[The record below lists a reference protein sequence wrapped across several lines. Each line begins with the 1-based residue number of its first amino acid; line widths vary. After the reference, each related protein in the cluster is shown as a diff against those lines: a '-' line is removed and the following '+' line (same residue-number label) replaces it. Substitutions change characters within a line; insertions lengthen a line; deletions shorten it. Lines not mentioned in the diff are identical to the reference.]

1 MTVPVIAS
9 TTAPGQRQRRDA
21 LSYLFGI
28 VLLIAAAAMATA
40 ALTTVTLT
48 TPAWGQQTNDT
59 TPAESPTG
67 GRVPGNVLGDQADA
81 DMWRAVRGGVEGTV
95 SIPDKQAGR
104 LIQSQGSD
112 WRAVRNGPVTV
123 YGAWAMLGIVA
134 IIALFFAV
142 RGRIRIDA
150 GPAGT
155 TIERF
160 NMLERTAHWI
170 IASSF
175 VVLALTGLNILY
187 GRHVLLPILGPDIF
201 SAITIAGKY
210 AHNFLSFAFMV
221 GLVMIFV
228 LWIRRNIP
236 RRRDLHWL
244 AVGGGLFKKGV
255 HPAAGK
261 FNAGQKL
268 IFWSVILGGIS
279 ISLSGL
285 ALMFPFEF
293 SLFGKTFAVL
303 NLVGFDLPA
312 NLAPIHEMQL
322 SQLWHG
328 IVALILIAI
337 IIGHIY
343 IGSLGMEGAFEAMG
357 SGQVDLNWAKEHH
370 SEWVDEIRSGRQPQA
385 AE

>member
-1 MTVPVIAS
+1 M
-9 TTAPGQRQRRDA
+9 RDA
-21 LSYLFGI
+21 ITVDWKRLCSACG
-28 VLLIAAAAMATA
+28 AAALVIGLAVGFLLA
-40 ALTTVTLT
+40 AG
-48 TPAWGQQTNDT
+48 AAQDAFAQTNQRAVDE
-59 TPAESPTG
+59 PSPVG
-67 GRVPGNVLGDQADA
+67 GNVPGGSLGVTSDTDI
-81 DMWRAVRGGVEGTV
+81 WRAVRGGIQGTV
-95 SIPDKQAGR
+95 SIPDKQAGQM
-104 LIQSQGSD
+104 IQSEGD
-112 WRAVRNGPVTV
+112 NWRAVRNGPLTV
-123 YGAWAMLGIVA
+123 YGAWTMLGIVA

-160 NMLERTAHWI
+160 NLLERTAHWI
-170 IASSF
+170 TAISF

-187 GRHVLLPILGPDIF
+187 GRHVLLPVLGPDIF
-201 SAITIAGKY
+201 AAITMAGKY
-210 AHNFLSFAFMV
+210 AHNFLAFAFMV
-221 GLVMIFV
+221 GVVLIFV
-228 LWIRRNIP
+228 LWVRHNIP
-236 RRRDLHWL
+236 NMNDLKWL

-255 HPAAGK
+255 HPVAAK

-268 IFWSVILGGIS
+268 IFWAVIIGGVS

-285 ALMFPFEF
+285 ALLFPFEF
-293 SLFGKTFAVL
+293 AFFAGTFEFLNIFGA
-303 NLVGFDLPA
+303 GLPTE
-312 NLAPIHEMQL
+312 LTMMQEMQL

-337 IIGHIY
+337 VIGHIY

-370 SEWVDEIRSGRQPQA
+370 SLWVKEVEQGSAAQQP

>member
-1 MTVPVIAS
+1 MIAS
-9 TTAPGQRQRRDA
+9 VLRPRRSAFSLIFGFLLLLAAVVAVTAPTAPARAQGADTTA
-21 LSYLFGI
+21 
-28 VLLIAAAAMATA
+28 
-40 ALTTVTLT
+40 
-48 TPAWGQQTNDT
+48 
-59 TPAESPTG
+59 AESPTAG
-67 GRVPGNVLGDQADA
+67 NVPGNVLGNAADSEF
-81 DMWRAVRGGVEGTV
+81 WRAIRRGETGSVT
-95 SIPDKQAGR
+95 IPNAQAGQ
-104 LIQSQGSD
+104 LIQSEGD
-112 WRAVRNGPVTV
+112 NWRAVRNGPVTV

-134 IIALFFAV
+134 LIALFFAV

-150 GPAGT
+150 GPSGT

-160 NMLERTAHWI
+160 NMIERTAHWI
-170 IASSF
+170 TATSF

-201 SAITIAGKY
+201 AAITLAGKY
-210 AHNFLSFAFMV
+210 AHNFLAFAFMV
-221 GLVMIFV
+221 GVVLIFF
-228 LWIRRNIP
+228 LWVGRNIP
-236 RRRDLHWL
+236 GKRDLHWL

-255 HPAAGK
+255 HPPAGK

-268 IFWSVILGGIS
+268 IFWAVILGGIS

-285 ALMFPFEF
+285 ALLFPFQF
-293 SLFGKTFAVL
+293 ALFGGTFEVL
-303 NLVGFDLPA
+303 NIFGLGLPTE
-312 NLAPIHEMQL
+312 LTMMQEMQL

-328 IVALILIAI
+328 VVALILIAI

-370 SEWVDEIRSGRQPQA
+370 SLWVQEVRSGSEAQQP